1 MQSSYDLYLEK
12 CSDFCYENFYAE
24 LSFIKKEALFAAYFL
39 PLLNLSRYPIS
50 HQAIQKQLENIKSGN
65 DYDTYSQKAKELY
78 RETFFNGV
86 FSFSLL
92 QTKEDWDTIGVVQ
105 HCFIN
110 ELEQDDLMMEYTCGS
125 LSLLGFP
132 QELLLD
138 KLKIFFGELGRFE
151 EIDPTT
157 MEAIMSYV
165 AAVSRYHKKNVI
177 GTEKALDFLKIE
189 VTFMIDVILNEE
201 SYISNLPIPTNYAE
215 RYIDIQKENL
225 QKEDFLLR
233 SKCLREEI
241 LSEIYKT
248 SKPALDNSYIR
259 DTLMA
264 FMSIFPFSL
273 EQDGALIKIFTTY
286 YTKTFFVRKT
296 SLLFFSKAKG
306 TIFVE
311 KSSGYIAFDDYLL
324 YICGLKKE

>member
-1 MQSSYDLYLEK
+1 MQSQYNLYLEK
-12 CSDFCYENFYAE
+12 CSDFCYENFYGE

-50 HQAIQKQLENIKSGN
+50 HQAIQKQLENIKSDN
-65 DYDTYSQKAKELY
+65 DYSAYSQKAEELY

-105 HCFIN
+105 HCFID
-110 ELEQDDLMMEYTCGS
+110 EPEQDDLMIEYTCGS
-125 LSLLGFP
+125 LSFLGFP

-138 KLKIFFGELGRFE
+138 KLKSFFGELGRFE

-157 MEAIMSYV
+157 IEAIMSYV
-165 AAVSRYHKKNVI
+165 TAVSRYHKKNVI
-177 GTEKALDFLKIE
+177 GREKALDFLKVE

-201 SYISNLPIPTNYAE
+201 SYISSLPMPTNYAK

-225 QKEDFLLR
+225 LSEDFLLR
-233 SKCLREEI
+233 SKYLREEI
-241 LSEIYKT
+241 LSEIYRID
-248 SKPALDNSYIR
+248 KPALNNSYTR
-259 DTLMA
+259 DALMA

-273 EQDGALIKIFTTY
+273 EQDGALIKIFITY
-286 YTKTFFVRKT
+286 YTKTFFDKDFLLERLHYYFSRKLKEQ
-296 SLLFFSKAKG
+296 SL
-306 TIFVE
+306 
-311 KSSGYIAFDDYLL
+311 
-324 YICGLKKE
+324 

>member
-12 CSDFCYENFYAE
+12 CSDFCYENFYGE

-50 HQAIQKQLENIKSGN
+50 HEAIQKQLENIKSHN
-65 DYDTYSQKAKELY
+65 DYDTYSQKAEELY
-78 RETFFNGV
+78 KETFFNGV

-92 QTKEDWDTIGVVQ
+92 QTKEDWDIIGVVQ
-105 HCFIN
+105 HCFID
-110 ELEQDDLMMEYTCGS
+110 EPEQDDLMLEYTCGS

-138 KLKIFFGELGRFE
+138 KLKSFFGELGRFE

-157 MEAIMSYV
+157 METIMSYV

-225 QKEDFLLR
+225 QKEDFLLC

-248 SKPALDNSYIR
+248 NKPALDNSYIR

-273 EQDGALIKIFTTY
+273 EQDGTLIEIFTTY
-286 YTKTFFVRKT
+286 YTKTFFDKDFLLERLYYYFSVKLKEE
-296 SLLFFSKAKG
+296 SL
-306 TIFVE
+306 
-311 KSSGYIAFDDYLL
+311 
-324 YICGLKKE
+324 

>member
-12 CSDFCYENFYAE
+12 CSDFCYENFYGE
-24 LSFIKKEALFAAYFL
+24 LSFIKREALFAAYFL

-50 HQAIQKQLENIKSGN
+50 HEAIQKQLENIKSHN
-65 DYDTYSQKAKELY
+65 DYDTYSQKAEELY

-105 HCFIN
+105 HCFID
-110 ELEQDDLMMEYTCGS
+110 EPEQDDLMLEYTCGS

-138 KLKIFFGELGRFE
+138 KLKSFFGELGRFE

-157 MEAIMSYV
+157 METIMSYV

-248 SKPALDNSYIR
+248 NKPALDNSYIR

-273 EQDGALIKIFTTY
+273 EQDGTLIEIFTTY
-286 YTKTFFVRKT
+286 YTKTFFDKDFLLERLYYYFSVKLKEE
-296 SLLFFSKAKG
+296 SL
-306 TIFVE
+306 
-311 KSSGYIAFDDYLL
+311 
-324 YICGLKKE
+324 

>member
-1 MQSSYDLYLEK
+1 MQSQYNLYLEK
-12 CSDFCYENFYAE
+12 CSDFCYENFYGE

-286 YTKTFFVRKT
+286 YTKTFFDRDFLLERLHYYFSQKLKEQ
-296 SLLFFSKAKG
+296 SL
-306 TIFVE
+306 
-311 KSSGYIAFDDYLL
+311 
-324 YICGLKKE
+324 

>member
-12 CSDFCYENFYAE
+12 CSDFCYENFYGE

-50 HQAIQKQLENIKSGN
+50 HQAIQKQLENIKSDN
-65 DYDTYSQKAKELY
+65 DYDTYSQRAEELY
-78 RETFFNGV
+78 KETFFNGV

-110 ELEQDDLMMEYTCGS
+110 EPEQDDLMMEYTCGS

-201 SYISNLPIPTNYAE
+201 SYISNLPIPTNYAQ

-248 SKPALDNSYIR
+248 NKPALDNSYIR

-286 YTKTFFVRKT
+286 YTKTFFDKDFLLERLHYYFSRK
-296 SLLFFSKAKG
+296 LKG
-306 TIFVE
+306 
-311 KSSGYIAFDDYLL
+311 
-324 YICGLKKE
+324 

>member
-12 CSDFCYENFYAE
+12 CSDFCYENFYGE

-50 HQAIQKQLENIKSGN
+50 HQAIQKQLENIKSDN
-65 DYDTYSQKAKELY
+65 DYDTYSQKAEELY

-110 ELEQDDLMMEYTCGS
+110 EPEQDDLMMEYTCGS

-151 EIDPTT
+151 EIDPATT
-157 MEAIMSYV
+157 ETIMSYV

-201 SYISNLPIPTNYAE
+201 SYISNLLIPTNYAE

-248 SKPALDNSYIR
+248 NKPALDNSYIR

-286 YTKTFFVRKT
+286 YTKTFFDKDFLLERLHYYFSQKLKEQ
-296 SLLFFSKAKG
+296 SL
-306 TIFVE
+306 
-311 KSSGYIAFDDYLL
+311 
-324 YICGLKKE
+324 

>member
-12 CSDFCYENFYAE
+12 CSDFCYENFYGE

-286 YTKTFFVRKT
+286 YTKTFFDRDFLLERLHYYFSQKLKEQ
-296 SLLFFSKAKG
+296 SL
-306 TIFVE
+306 
-311 KSSGYIAFDDYLL
+311 
-324 YICGLKKE
+324 

>member
-12 CSDFCYENFYAE
+12 CSNFCYENFYGE

-50 HQAIQKQLENIKSGN
+50 HQAIQKQLENIMSGN
-65 DYDTYSQKAKELY
+65 DYDTYSQEAKELY

-110 ELEQDDLMMEYTCGS
+110 EPEQDDLMMEYTCGS

-201 SYISNLPIPTNYAE
+201 SYISNLPIPTNYAQ

-248 SKPALDNSYIR
+248 NKPALDNSYIR

-286 YTKTFFVRKT
+286 YTKTFFDKDFLLERLHYYFSQKLKEQ
-296 SLLFFSKAKG
+296 SL
-306 TIFVE
+306 
-311 KSSGYIAFDDYLL
+311 
-324 YICGLKKE
+324 

>member
-157 MEAIMSYV
+157 MEAIMSYL

-286 YTKTFFVRKT
+286 YTKTFFDRDFLLERLHYYFSQKLKEQ
-296 SLLFFSKAKG
+296 SL
-306 TIFVE
+306 
-311 KSSGYIAFDDYLL
+311 
-324 YICGLKKE
+324 

>member
-12 CSDFCYENFYAE
+12 CSDFCYENFYGE

-39 PLLNLSRYPIS
+39 PLLNLSKYPIS
-50 HQAIQKQLENIKSGN
+50 HEAIQKQLENIRSDN

-110 ELEQDDLMMEYTCGS
+110 EPEQDDLMMEYTCGS

-138 KLKIFFGELGRFE
+138 KLKSFFGELGRFE

-165 AAVSRYHKKNVI
+165 TAVSRYHKKNVI

-248 SKPALDNSYIR
+248 NKPALDNSYIR

-286 YTKTFFVRKT
+286 YTKPFFDRDFLLERLHYYFSQKLKEQ
-296 SLLFFSKAKG
+296 SL
-306 TIFVE
+306 
-311 KSSGYIAFDDYLL
+311 
-324 YICGLKKE
+324 

>member
-12 CSDFCYENFYAE
+12 CSDFCYENFYGE

-65 DYDTYSQKAKELY
+65 DYDTYSQRAEELY
-78 RETFFNGV
+78 KETFFNGV

-92 QTKEDWDTIGVVQ
+92 QTKEDWDTIGVVR

-110 ELEQDDLMMEYTCGS
+110 EPEQDDLMMEYTCGS

-138 KLKIFFGELGRFE
+138 KLEFFFGELGRFE

-165 AAVSRYHKKNVI
+165 TAVSRYHKKNVI
-177 GTEKALDFLKIE
+177 GREKALDFLKIE

-233 SKCLREEI
+233 SKYLREEI

-248 SKPALDNSYIR
+248 NKPALDNSYIR
-259 DTLMA
+259 DALMA

-273 EQDGALIKIFTTY
+273 EQDGALIEIFITY
-286 YTKTFFVRKT
+286 YTKTFFDKDFLLERLHYYFSRKLKEQ
-296 SLLFFSKAKG
+296 SL
-306 TIFVE
+306 
-311 KSSGYIAFDDYLL
+311 
-324 YICGLKKE
+324 

>member
-12 CSDFCYENFYAE
+12 CSDFCYENFYGE
-24 LSFIKKEALFAAYFL
+24 LSFIKREALFAAYFL

-50 HQAIQKQLENIKSGN
+50 HEAIQKQLENIKSHN
-65 DYDTYSQKAKELY
+65 DYDTYSQKAEELY
-78 RETFFNGV
+78 KETFFNGV

-92 QTKEDWDTIGVVQ
+92 QTKEDWDIIGVVQ
-105 HCFIN
+105 HCFID
-110 ELEQDDLMMEYTCGS
+110 EPEQDDLMLEYTCGS

-138 KLKIFFGELGRFE
+138 KLKSFFGELGRFE

-157 MEAIMSYV
+157 METIMSYV

-248 SKPALDNSYIR
+248 NKPALDNSYIR

-273 EQDGALIKIFTTY
+273 EQDGTLIEIFTTY
-286 YTKTFFVRKT
+286 YTKTFFDKDFLLERLYYYFSVKLKEE
-296 SLLFFSKAKG
+296 SL
-306 TIFVE
+306 
-311 KSSGYIAFDDYLL
+311 
-324 YICGLKKE
+324 

>member
-1 MQSSYDLYLEK
+1 MQSQYNLYLEK
-12 CSDFCYENFYAE
+12 CSDFCYENFYGE

-50 HQAIQKQLENIKSGN
+50 HQAIQKQLENIKSHN
-65 DYDTYSQKAKELY
+65 DYDTYSQKAEELY

-86 FSFSLL
+86 FSFLLL

-110 ELEQDDLMMEYTCGS
+110 EPEQDDLMMEYTCGS

-201 SYISNLPIPTNYAE
+201 SYISNLPIPTNYAQ

-248 SKPALDNSYIR
+248 NKPALDNSYIR

-286 YTKTFFVRKT
+286 YTKTFFDKDFLLERLHYYFSQKLKEQ
-296 SLLFFSKAKG
+296 SL
-306 TIFVE
+306 
-311 KSSGYIAFDDYLL
+311 
-324 YICGLKKE
+324 

>member
-12 CSDFCYENFYAE
+12 CSDFCYENFYGE

-50 HQAIQKQLENIKSGN
+50 HQAIQKQLENIKSDN
-65 DYDTYSQKAKELY
+65 DYDTYSQRAEELY
-78 RETFFNGV
+78 KETFFNGV
-86 FSFSLL
+86 FSFSIL

-110 ELEQDDLMMEYTCGS
+110 EPEREDLMMEYTCSS

-248 SKPALDNSYIR
+248 NKPALDNSYIR

-273 EQDGALIKIFTTY
+273 EQDGTLIEIFTTY
-286 YTKTFFVRKT
+286 YTKTFFDKDFLLERLYYYFSVKLKEE
-296 SLLFFSKAKG
+296 SL
-306 TIFVE
+306 
-311 KSSGYIAFDDYLL
+311 
-324 YICGLKKE
+324 

>member
-1 MQSSYDLYLEK
+1 MQSQYNLYLEK
-12 CSDFCYENFYAE
+12 CSDFCYENFYGE

-50 HQAIQKQLENIKSGN
+50 HQAIQKQLENIKSH
-65 DYDTYSQKAKELY
+65 TYSQKAEELY

-105 HCFIN
+105 HCFID
-110 ELEQDDLMMEYTCGS
+110 EPEQDDLMIEYTCGS
-125 LSLLGFP
+125 LSFLGFP

-138 KLKIFFGELGRFE
+138 KLKSFFGELGGFE

-157 MEAIMSYV
+157 IEAIMSYV
-165 AAVSRYHKKNVI
+165 TAVSRYHKKNVI
-177 GTEKALDFLKIE
+177 GREKALDFLKVE

-201 SYISNLPIPTNYAE
+201 SYISSLPMPTNDAK

-225 QKEDFLLR
+225 LSEDFLLR
-233 SKCLREEI
+233 SKYLREEI
-241 LSEIYKT
+241 LSEIYRID
-248 SKPALDNSYIR
+248 KPALNNSYTR
-259 DTLMA
+259 DALMA

-273 EQDGALIKIFTTY
+273 EQDGALIKIFITY
-286 YTKTFFVRKT
+286 YTKTFFDKDFLLERLHYYFSRKLKEQ
-296 SLLFFSKAKG
+296 SL
-306 TIFVE
+306 
-311 KSSGYIAFDDYLL
+311 
-324 YICGLKKE
+324 

>member
-12 CSDFCYENFYAE
+12 CSDFCYENFYGE

-50 HQAIQKQLENIKSGN
+50 HQAIQKQLENIKSHN
-65 DYDTYSQKAKELY
+65 DYDTYSQKAEELY

-105 HCFIN
+105 HCFID
-110 ELEQDDLMMEYTCGS
+110 EPEQDDLMVEYTCGS

-138 KLKIFFGELGRFE
+138 KLKSFFGELGRFE

-157 MEAIMSYV
+157 TETIMSYV

-215 RYIDIQKENL
+215 CYIDIQKENL

-248 SKPALDNSYIR
+248 NKPALDNSYIR

-273 EQDGALIKIFTTY
+273 EQDGTLIEIFTTY
-286 YTKTFFVRKT
+286 YTKTFFDKDFLLERLYYYFSVKLKEE
-296 SLLFFSKAKG
+296 SL
-306 TIFVE
+306 
-311 KSSGYIAFDDYLL
+311 
-324 YICGLKKE
+324 

>member
-1 MQSSYDLYLEK
+1 MQSQYNLYLEK
-12 CSDFCYENFYAE
+12 CSDFCYENFYGE

-50 HQAIQKQLENIKSGN
+50 HEAIQKQLENIKSDN
-65 DYDTYSQKAKELY
+65 DYDTYSQKAEKLY
-78 RETFFNGV
+78 KETFFNGV

-92 QTKEDWDTIGVVQ
+92 QTKEDWDIIGVVQ
-105 HCFIN
+105 HCFID
-110 ELEQDDLMMEYTCGS
+110 EPEQDDLMLEYTCGS

-138 KLKIFFGELGRFE
+138 KLKSFFGELGRFE

-157 MEAIMSYV
+157 TETIMSYV

-177 GTEKALDFLKIE
+177 GTEKVLDFLKIE

-248 SKPALDNSYIR
+248 NKPALDNSYIR

-273 EQDGALIKIFTTY
+273 EQDGTLIEIFTTY
-286 YTKTFFVRKT
+286 YTKTFFDKDFLLERLYYYFSVKLKEE
-296 SLLFFSKAKG
+296 SL
-306 TIFVE
+306 
-311 KSSGYIAFDDYLL
+311 
-324 YICGLKKE
+324 

>member
-1 MQSSYDLYLEK
+1 MQNQYNLYLEK
-12 CSDFCYENFYAE
+12 CSNFCYENFYGE

-286 YTKTFFVRKT
+286 YTKTFFDRDFLLERLHYYFSQKLKEQ
-296 SLLFFSKAKG
+296 SL
-306 TIFVE
+306 
-311 KSSGYIAFDDYLL
+311 
-324 YICGLKKE
+324 

>member
-12 CSDFCYENFYAE
+12 CSDFCYENVYAE
-24 LSFIKKEALFAAYFL
+24 VSFIKKEALFAAYFL

-286 YTKTFFVRKT
+286 YTKTFFDRDFLLERLHYYFSRKLKEQ
-296 SLLFFSKAKG
+296 SL
-306 TIFVE
+306 
-311 KSSGYIAFDDYLL
+311 
-324 YICGLKKE
+324 

>member
-12 CSDFCYENFYAE
+12 CSDFCYENFYGE

-50 HQAIQKQLENIKSGN
+50 HQAIQKQLENIKN
-65 DYDTYSQKAKELY
+65 DYDTYSQRAEELY
-78 RETFFNGV
+78 KETFFNGV
-86 FSFSLL
+86 FSFSIL

-110 ELEQDDLMMEYTCGS
+110 EPERDDLMMEYTCGS
-125 LSLLGFP
+125 LSFLGFP
-132 QELLLD
+132 EELLLD

-201 SYISNLPIPTNYAE
+201 SYISNLPIPTNYAQ

-225 QKEDFLLR
+225 QKEDFLLC

-248 SKPALDNSYIR
+248 NKPALDNSYIR

-286 YTKTFFVRKT
+286 YTKTFFDRDFLLERLHYYFSQKLKEQ
-296 SLLFFSKAKG
+296 SL
-306 TIFVE
+306 
-311 KSSGYIAFDDYLL
+311 
-324 YICGLKKE
+324 

>member
-12 CSDFCYENFYAE
+12 CSDFCYENFYGE

-50 HQAIQKQLENIKSGN
+50 HQAIQKQLENIKSDN
-65 DYDTYSQKAKELY
+65 DYDTYSQRAEELY
-78 RETFFNGV
+78 KETFFNGV

-110 ELEQDDLMMEYTCGS
+110 EPEQDDLMMEYTCGS

-201 SYISNLPIPTNYAE
+201 SYISNLPIPTNYAQ

-248 SKPALDNSYIR
+248 NKPALDNSYIR

-286 YTKTFFVRKT
+286 YTKTFFDKDFLLERLHYYFSQKLKEQ
-296 SLLFFSKAKG
+296 SL
-306 TIFVE
+306 
-311 KSSGYIAFDDYLL
+311 
-324 YICGLKKE
+324 

>member
-1 MQSSYDLYLEK
+1 MQSQYNLYLEK
-12 CSDFCYENFYAE
+12 CSDFCYENFYGE

-50 HQAIQKQLENIKSGN
+50 HQAIQKQLENIKSDN
-65 DYDTYSQKAKELY
+65 DYDTYSQRAEELY
-78 RETFFNGV
+78 KETFFNGV

-105 HCFIN
+105 YCFIN
-110 ELEQDDLMMEYTCGS
+110 EPERDDLMMEYTCGS

-177 GTEKALDFLKIE
+177 GREKALDFLKVE

-201 SYISNLPIPTNYAE
+201 SYISSLPMPTNYAK

-225 QKEDFLLR
+225 PKEDFLLR
-233 SKCLREEI
+233 SKYLREEI
-241 LSEIYKT
+241 LSEIYRID
-248 SKPALDNSYIR
+248 KPALNNSYTR
-259 DTLMA
+259 DALMA

-273 EQDGALIKIFTTY
+273 EQDGALIKIFITY
-286 YTKTFFVRKT
+286 YTKTFFDKDFLLERLHYYFSQKLKEQ
-296 SLLFFSKAKG
+296 SL
-306 TIFVE
+306 
-311 KSSGYIAFDDYLL
+311 
-324 YICGLKKE
+324 

>member
-12 CSDFCYENFYAE
+12 CSDFCYENFYGE

-39 PLLNLSRYPIS
+39 PLLNLSKYPIS
-50 HQAIQKQLENIKSGN
+50 HEAIQKQLENIRSDN

-92 QTKEDWDTIGVVQ
+92 HTKEDWDTIGVVQ

-110 ELEQDDLMMEYTCGS
+110 EPEQDDLMMEYTCGS

-138 KLKIFFGELGRFE
+138 KLEIFFGELGRFE

-177 GTEKALDFLKIE
+177 GREKALDFLKIE

-248 SKPALDNSYIR
+248 NKPALDNSYIR

-286 YTKTFFVRKT
+286 YTKTFFDKDFLLERLHYYFSQKLKEQ
-296 SLLFFSKAKG
+296 SL
-306 TIFVE
+306 
-311 KSSGYIAFDDYLL
+311 
-324 YICGLKKE
+324 

>member
-1 MQSSYDLYLEK
+1 MQSQYNLYLEK
-12 CSDFCYENFYAE
+12 CSDFCYENFYGE

-50 HQAIQKQLENIKSGN
+50 HQAIQKQLENIKSHN
-65 DYDTYSQKAKELY
+65 DYDTYSQKAEELY

-92 QTKEDWDTIGVVQ
+92 QTNEDWETIGVVQ

-110 ELEQDDLMMEYTCGS
+110 EPEQDDLMIEYTCGS
-125 LSLLGFP
+125 LSFLGFP

-151 EIDPTT
+151 EIDPATT
-157 MEAIMSYV
+157 ETIMSYV

-177 GTEKALDFLKIE
+177 GTEKALDFLKVE
-189 VTFMIDVILNEE
+189 VTFVIDVILNQE
-201 SYISNLPIPTNYAE
+201 SYISSLPMPTNYAK
-215 RYIDIQKENL
+215 RYIDIQKGNL

-233 SKCLREEI
+233 SKYLREEI
-241 LSEIYKT
+241 LSEIYRT
-248 SKPALDNSYIR
+248 DKPALNNSYTR
-259 DTLMA
+259 DALMA

-273 EQDGALIKIFTTY
+273 EQDGALIKIFITY
-286 YTKTFFVRKT
+286 YTKTFFDKDFLLERLHYYFSRKLKEQ
-296 SLLFFSKAKG
+296 SL
-306 TIFVE
+306 
-311 KSSGYIAFDDYLL
+311 
-324 YICGLKKE
+324 

>member
-12 CSDFCYENFYAE
+12 CSDFCYENFYGE

-65 DYDTYSQKAKELY
+65 DYDTYSKKAKELY

-110 ELEQDDLMMEYTCGS
+110 EPEQDDLMMEYTCGS

-248 SKPALDNSYIR
+248 NKPALDNSYIR

-273 EQDGALIKIFTTY
+273 EQDGVLIKIFITY
-286 YTKTFFVRKT
+286 YTKTFFDRDFLLERLHYYFSQKLKEQ
-296 SLLFFSKAKG
+296 SL
-306 TIFVE
+306 
-311 KSSGYIAFDDYLL
+311 
-324 YICGLKKE
+324 

>member
-12 CSDFCYENFYAE
+12 CSDFCYENFYGE

-50 HQAIQKQLENIKSGN
+50 HEAIQKQLENIKSHN
-65 DYDTYSQKAKELY
+65 DYDTYSQKAEELY

-110 ELEQDDLMMEYTCGS
+110 EPEQDDLMMEYTCGS
-125 LSLLGFP
+125 LSFLGFP
-132 QELLLD
+132 EELLLD

-165 AAVSRYHKKNVI
+165 AAVSRYHKK
-177 GTEKALDFLKIE
+177 
-189 VTFMIDVILNEE
+189 M
-201 SYISNLPIPTNYAE
+201 
-215 RYIDIQKENL
+215 
-225 QKEDFLLR
+225 
-233 SKCLREEI
+233 
-241 LSEIYKT
+241 
-248 SKPALDNSYIR
+248 
-259 DTLMA
+259 
-264 FMSIFPFSL
+264 SL
-273 EQDGALIKIFTTY
+273 EQKKHLI
-286 YTKTFFVRKT
+286 
-296 SLLFFSKAKG
+296 SSK
-306 TIFVE
+306 
-311 KSSGYIAFDDYLL
+311 
-324 YICGLKKE
+324 

>member
-12 CSDFCYENFYAE
+12 CSDFCYENFYGE

-39 PLLNLSRYPIS
+39 PLLNLSKYPIS
-50 HQAIQKQLENIKSGN
+50 HEAIQKQLENIRSDN

-110 ELEQDDLMMEYTCGS
+110 EPEQDDLMMEYTCDS
-125 LSLLGFP
+125 LSLLGFS

-138 KLKIFFGELGRFE
+138 KLEIFFGELGRFE

-165 AAVSRYHKKNVI
+165 TAVSRYHKKNVI

-248 SKPALDNSYIR
+248 NKPALDNSYIR

-286 YTKTFFVRKT
+286 YTKTFFDRDFLLERLHYYFSQKLKEQ
-296 SLLFFSKAKG
+296 SL
-306 TIFVE
+306 
-311 KSSGYIAFDDYLL
+311 
-324 YICGLKKE
+324 